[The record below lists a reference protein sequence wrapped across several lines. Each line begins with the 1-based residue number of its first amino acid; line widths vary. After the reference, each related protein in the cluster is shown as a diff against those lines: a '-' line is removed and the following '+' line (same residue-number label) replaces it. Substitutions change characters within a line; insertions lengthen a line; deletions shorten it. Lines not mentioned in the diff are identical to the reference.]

1 MRIKNIFFV
10 LLIFSAMICSC
21 KKKPADELG
30 PEVVWLEPS
39 QGDIIF
45 TVDTFAV
52 KATVTD
58 DRVVRRIKVSLT
70 NSQGTSLA
78 NMGDEFPN
86 TSAHE
91 LNRFFYLDRRDISG
105 GQLFLNLV
113 AFDDENQTSV
123 FREVT
128 VVPIPIELRGT
139 AVAYGSGNNRFV
151 GIVDDNVL
159 QNLNVSAGD
168 ITTLYGSHL
177 HDNLLV
183 VTGGSGKVVALR
195 YPDFEVAWEHSI
207 PNNSALRAIESTSF
221 NRETGEL
228 LVGDTDQFFQ
238 IVNASGNVIAGFNT
252 NLEQHQPVKCLLTS
266 QRIAAIERKTDNSN
280 QEFSVFFR
288 SSGALEFRVGL
299 PGDVLALFPHRSS
312 QTADTEDQVAIFVN
326 DNGNA
331 RIRIYDYA
339 NFGLTDA
346 MVLPSGEM
354 SAVCKIAPRR
364 YLLQIGS
371 TIYHIN
377 FNGPVQIYYTGEE
390 FHELIFDEM
399 NNRILAL
406 NDNGMFILGLS
417 GGGLQQT
424 GFIPVS
430 DAVHAA
436 VLYNRNP
443 F

>member
-1 MRIKNIFFV
+1 MRINNIFFG
-10 LLIFSAMICSC
+10 LLIFSAVIAGC

-30 PEVVWLEPS
+30 PEVLWHEPS
-39 QGDIIF
+39 QGEMIF

-52 KATVTD
+52 KATVSD
-58 DRVVRRIKVSLT
+58 DKVVRRIKVSLT
-70 NSQGTSLA
+70 NSQGISLA
-78 NMGDEFPN
+78 NMGDEFPDVA
-86 TSAHE
+86 SYE
-91 LNRFFYLDRRDISG
+91 LNRFFYLDRRDIAG

-123 FREVT
+123 FREIT
-128 VVPIPIELRGT
+128 VVPVPIELRST
-139 AVAYGSGNNRFV
+139 AIAHGSGNNRFL
-151 GIVDDNVL
+151 GIVDGSVL
-159 QNLNVSAGD
+159 QNLNISAGD
-168 ITTLYGSHL
+168 VTTLYGSHL

-183 VTGGSGKVVALR
+183 VTGESGKVIALR

-207 PNNSALRAIESTSF
+207 PNNSSLRAIESTSF

-238 IVNASGNVIAGFNT
+238 IVNSAGNVTAGFNT
-252 NLEQHQPVKCLLTS
+252 NLAQHHPVKSLLTAS
-266 QRIAAIERKTDNSN
+266 RIAAVERKTDNSN

-288 SSGALEFRVGL
+288 SSGALEFRIGL
-299 PGDVLALFPHRSS
+299 PGDILALYPHRSS
-312 QTADTEDQVAIFVN
+312 QTAEVEDQIAVFVN

-339 NFGLTDA
+339 GFGLTDA

-364 YLLQIGS
+364 YLLQIGN
-371 TIYHIN
+371 TIYHVN
-377 FNGPVQIYYTGEE
+377 FNGPVQIYYTGQI
-390 FHELIFDEM
+390 FHELVFDEM
-399 NNRILAL
+399 NNRVLAL
-406 NDNGMFILGLS
+406 NDNGVVILGLS

-424 GFIPVS
+424 GFIDVA
-430 DAVHAA
+430 DAVHAT